1 MDTLIFYDIWYN
13 ELIKSKSSIQFF
25 HKYLFIRSLNYVLYN
40 REIVNKKSKIIY
52 KFTTNQKKKMRLPF
66 IKGCCVWRI
75 TSDAKGYTLS
85 SFNLIALKLGLK
97 QMRWGV
103 SSGFICVYTFYLLIY
118 NIAICKSIYIYV
130 YMYTQTTLY
139 LMIRRSNNST
149 VLRSCNG
156 VYNI

>member
-1 MDTLIFYDIWYN
+1 MYI
-13 ELIKSKSSIQFF
+13 
-25 HKYLFIRSLNYVLYN
+25 NYVWILWYSFDTPTVKNQLILKTFNYFCYNKTLY
-40 REIVNKKSKIIY
+40 KKIIY
-52 KFTTNQKKKMRLPF
+52 NLEK
-66 IKGCCVWRI
+66 IKGKNDATSFNKGWCVWRI

-85 SFNLIALKLGLK
+85 SSNLIALKLGLK
-97 QMRWGV
+97 QMRKGV

-139 LMIRRSNNST
+139 LMIRRSNNCT
-149 VLRSCNG
+149 IIRSCNG